1 MFTDIVGYT
10 ALGQRDESLSLAVV
24 DAQQKLV
31 RPVIARHEGREVK
44 TIGDAFLV
52 EFSSAIEA
60 VRCAYDVQRSVR
72 EFNLALESGKRL
84 HIRVGIHLGEVV
96 EKDGDIL
103 GDAVNVAS
111 RVQPFAEDGGVCLTQ
126 QVYDQVHNKLELPL
140 ASIGLKSL
148 KNVNAPLEIYKMV
161 MPWADGKTTSS
172 TELDKKRIA
181 VLPLLN
187 MSADPEDQYFADGMT
202 EELISTLS
210 RLKGLTVIA
219 RTSVM
224 RYKGTS
230 LPIGEICRELKA
242 GSALEGS
249 VRKSE
254 NRVRITEQLIDART
268 DGSLWSQTY
277 DRDLKDVFAIQSE
290 IAQQVADSLTVR
302 LLTTEKESLETWP
315 TQSTGAHTL
324 YLKGRFYW
332 NERTRDANGKAV
344 KYFEEA
350 TRLDPK
356 FSLAYAGLADCWI
369 VYADYGWRVPREAF
383 LRAKEYALKSIEIDP
398 TLAEPHAVL
407 GVYFGSYEYEWGR
420 SDEEFARAIR
430 LNPSYATTYQWH
442 ALILRNRLR
451 FEESYAEIT
460 KALELDPLSR
470 AIGVVLG
477 EILMALGRL
486 EEATEQLRLVAASY
500 PDSPFVHRD
509 LCWVYYLGSRTVEA
523 FEEIRKSITL
533 SGGEPIYESDMA
545 ALLGLTGRTNEANKL
560 IGELED
566 RAKSTYV
573 DKARLAVAMFCA
585 GRADEAF
592 SLLEKSDWVQDLNW
606 EPWLKELR
614 KDSRWISVR
623 QGVRLP
629 GS

>member
-1 MFTDIVGYT
+1 M
-10 ALGQRDESLSLAVV
+10 
-24 DAQQKLV
+24 
-31 RPVIARHEGREVK
+31 
-44 TIGDAFLV
+44 
-52 EFSSAIEA
+52 
-60 VRCAYDVQRSVR
+60 
-72 EFNLALESGKRL
+72 
-84 HIRVGIHLGEVV
+84 
-96 EKDGDIL
+96 
-103 GDAVNVAS
+103 
-111 RVQPFAEDGGVCLTQ
+111 
-126 QVYDQVHNKLELPL
+126 
-140 ASIGLKSL
+140 
-148 KNVNAPLEIYKMV
+148 
-161 MPWADGKTTSS
+161 
-172 TELDKKRIA
+172 
-181 VLPLLN
+181 
-187 MSADPEDQYFADGMT
+187 
-202 EELISTLS
+202 
-210 RLKGLTVIA
+210 
-219 RTSVM
+219 
-224 RYKGTS
+224 
-230 LPIGEICRELKA
+230 
-242 GSALEGS
+242 
-249 VRKSE
+249 
-254 NRVRITEQLIDART
+254 
-268 DGSLWSQTY
+268 
-277 DRDLKDVFAIQSE
+277 
-290 IAQQVADSLTVR
+290 
-302 LLTTEKESLETWP
+302 
-315 TQSTGAHTL
+315 
-324 YLKGRFYW
+324 
-332 NERTRDANGKAV
+332 

-383 LRAKEYALKSIEIDP
+383 LRAKEYALKSIEMDP

-420 SDEEFARAIR
+420 SDEEFAQAIR

-486 EEATEQLRLVAASY
+486 EEATEQLRRVAASY

-545 ALLGLTGRTNEANKL
+545 ALLGLTGRTNEANKV

-606 EPWLKELR
+606 EPWLKEFR
-614 KDSRWISVR
+614 KDPRWISVR